1 MQGAGFAPAEYVRE
15 LDYNRNIMRRK
26 KAVSERRSKLNKRYN
41 MAKMAGDRAEM
52 RKIRAMQDEFNREL
66 PAVFADQRITGTTRD
81 RSYKAFAKN
90 SGNARGGVIHT
101 EAMKKIRDEY
111 NQGFQ
116 GF

>member
-26 KAVSERRSKLNKRYN
+26 KTVSERRAKLNKRYN
-41 MAKMAGDRAEM
+41 MAKMAGDVDEM
-52 RKIRAMQDEFNREL
+52 RKLIAMQEEFNRGL
-66 PAVFADQRITGTTRD
+66 PEAFADREITRETRKK
-81 RSYKAFAKN
+81 SYDSFVRN

-101 EAMKKIRDEY
+101 EAMKQIRDEY

-116 GF
+116 GS